1 MVLVP
6 INKALMKT
14 KGDDTCTVVSMFTM
28 QNLADQM
35 WTGSWGLLTAGVC
48 FWFCHSHCGQ
58 VPWKVRREAGRG
70 DSFGSAWVRVRVY
83 HCPLLDTVLTASQ
96 VIPKLFL
103 YSLVPTPRVCKEKS
117 PLYRASQPI
126 WGHFFSFQILGSQR
140 KFYCLPASAPHLLL
154 TNIESGQVLIFLLFS
169 GGTHQS
175 FCITGESISNK
186 NKGWKLQSPLEKL
199 TLCIF
204 GVRKTIKSKSS
215 HKHSNRVI
223 RKVNKPRMWLSRDE
237 MKSSM
242 EVQWKGAPRCSP
254 TLEEDTRSS
263 NTEWEWD
270 DKQIK
275 CEDKG
280 TLHSRDSA
288 AGHAGMNFRTLKALL
303 SWETWGV

>member
-199 TLCIF
+199 TLSSGWGKQLKASHLINILTELLEKWINQGCDYQ
-204 GVRKTIKSKSS
+204 GMKWNPPWKSS
-215 HKHSNRVI
+215 GRERPNVPQHWRRTHGAQTLNGSE
-223 RKVNKPRMWLSRDE
+223 MTSRLNARIKE
-237 MKSSM
+237 HYTA
-242 EVQWKGAPRCSP
+242 EIQLLVTQAWI
-254 TLEEDTRSS
+254 LE
-263 NTEWEWD
+263 
-270 DKQIK
+270 
-275 CEDKG
+275 
-280 TLHSRDSA
+280 L
-288 AGHAGMNFRTLKALL
+288 
-303 SWETWGV
+303 